1 MLFNVWNIKPYL
13 DSWSNFKHSK
23 SPRCIKCG
31 FEDMPRYSWNTTK
44 VGIKHQSINQSIN
57 QSTLKLYLFTDHDGK
72 KFLVI
77 IRDSYFGGS
86 SSILTHMKSSNIFF
100 RDGKEIAVV
109 YFRSGFSPSQYK
121 SQHVRIMNW
130 LCHC

>member
-1 MLFNVWNIKPYL
+1 MVLKTCHDIAEILLKL
-13 DSWSNFKHSK
+13 ALS
-23 SPRCIKCG
+23 
-31 FEDMPRYSWNTTK
+31 T
-44 VGIKHQSINQSIN
+44 NQSIN